1 MSAGDRRVAVVAST
15 SVYGSIVEA
24 IGGDLVEVTSIV
36 SSVAQDP
43 HAFEPSARDQLAVS
57 RADLVVRNGGGYDAF
72 VDALV
77 DASGSSAP
85 VLTAVDFSVEWA
97 GDTHDVGAADD
108 AGAESSADSAPGADS
123 VAEAGRGHDHDHP
136 AGLNEHVWYE
146 PRTVACLA
154 AAIAAELSHLAPHG
168 AATFDANAA
177 AFDREIHGIEADLV
191 ALSAASGGIRI
202 FVTEPVPR
210 GLTDAAG
217 LVDVAPAAFTAAVE
231 DSRDVPP
238 ATLLEALALL
248 GSGDIALV
256 VVNAQTGAA
265 ETAAVLDRA
274 ASAGIRVVELT
285 ETLPDGR
292 TYVSWMRSN
301 LGALASVLA
310 P

>member
-97 GDTHDVGAADD
+97 GDTHDVGAAD
-108 AGAESSADSAPGADS
+108 SAPGADS

-146 PRTVACLA
+146 PRTVARLA

-202 FVTEPVPR
+202 FATEPVPLA
-210 GLTDAAG
+210 LTRAAG

-231 DSRDVPP
+231 DGRDVPP

-248 GSGDIALV
+248 DSGDVALV
-256 VVNAQTGAA
+256 VANAQTGGA
-265 ETAAVLDRA
+265 ETTAVLERA
-274 ASAGIRVVELT
+274 ASAGIPVVEFT

-292 TYVSWMRSN
+292 TYLSWMRSN
-301 LGALASVLA
+301 VAALASALA